1 MAMGEGGV
9 SVYRIV
15 IYSDGEVIEDAEFSG
30 FTLLTKRE
38 SDDDHNPRWHRTIRG
53 LNDMETVGLLK
64 WGYDI
69 ALEENSHDNHS
80 YEGPP

>member
-1 MAMGEGGV
+1 M

-15 IYSDGEVIEDAEFSG
+15 VYSDGEVIEDQEFSG

-38 SDDDHNPRWHRTIRG
+38 PDDDAHEPHWHRTIRG
-53 LNDMETVGLLK
+53 LNDMESVGLLK

-69 ALEENSHDNHS
+69 ALEENKDGNMT
-80 YEGPP
+80 YEGTP

>member
-1 MAMGEGGV
+1 MT
-9 SVYRIV
+9 VYRIV

-38 SDDDHNPRWHRTIRG
+38 ADDGDHNPHWHRTMRG

-64 WGYDI
+64 WGYDL
-69 ALEENSHDNHS
+69 ALEENSHGNEA
-80 YEGPP
+80 YEGTP

>member
-1 MAMGEGGV
+1 M

-15 IYSDGEVIEDAEFSG
+15 VYSDGEVIEDQEFSG

-38 SDDDHNPRWHRTIRG
+38 PDDDAHEPRWHRTIRG
-53 LNDMETVGLLK
+53 LNDMESVGLLK

-69 ALEENSHDNHS
+69 ALEENSADNTA
-80 YEGPP
+80 YEGIP

>member
-1 MAMGEGGV
+1 M

-15 IYSDGEVIEDAEFSG
+15 VYSDGEVIEDAEFSG

-38 SDDDHNPRWHRTIRG
+38 PEDDDHNPRWHRTIRG
-53 LNDMETVGLLK
+53 LNDMESVGLLK

-69 ALEENSHDNHS
+69 ALGENAEDNYA

>member
-1 MAMGEGGV
+1 M

-15 IYSDGEVIEDAEFSG
+15 VYSDGEVIEDAEFSG

-38 SDDDHNPRWHRTIRG
+38 PEDDDHNPRWHRTIRG
-53 LNDMETVGLLK
+53 LNDMESVGLLK

-69 ALEENSHDNHS
+69 ALEENSADNTA
-80 YEGPP
+80 YEGTP